1 MKKDLAFG
9 EKVIFMPDATRG
21 AVRYLTT
28 KQVEE
33 TGTNNIVVNTLH
45 LMISPGA
52 QKIQALGGI
61 KKFMNFNGTVLSDS
75 GGFQVFSLLHTKK
88 WKGKIT
94 NEGAIFKSPKD
105 GNTFEL
111 TPEKSIEIQMMLD
124 SDVMVVLDDCRNAEI
139 SREQAEISVER
150 TIEWAK
156 RAKKHFEKL
165 DGKKKGKLLSCV
177 VQGAN
182 FLDLR
187 EICSKELSKL
197 NFDGYNFGGYVAD
210 DNGDLV
216 LDEMKTVIENTPK
229 DKFKYAMGVGKPEDI
244 IVASKLGYT
253 IFDTV
258 LPSRNARHGT
268 VYSFDEKGYILR
280 ITSAPYSEDLRP
292 IDSTCDCYTC
302 KNHTRAYVHHLIR
315 NDESTGKQLAT
326 IHNLRFYQRLV
337 EKINNKET

>member
-1 MKKDLAFG
+1 
-9 EKVIFMPDATRG
+9 
-21 AVRYLTT
+21 
-28 KQVEE
+28 
-33 TGTNNIVVNTLH
+33 
-45 LMISPGA
+45 
-52 QKIQALGGI
+52 
-61 KKFMNFNGTVLSDS
+61 
-75 GGFQVFSLLHTKK
+75 
-88 WKGKIT
+88 
-94 NEGAIFKSPKD
+94 
-105 GNTFEL
+105 
-111 TPEKSIEIQMMLD
+111 
-124 SDVMVVLDDCRNAEI
+124 
-139 SREQAEISVER
+139 
-150 TIEWAK
+150 
-156 RAKKHFEKL
+156 
-165 DGKKKGKLLSCV
+165 
-177 VQGAN
+177 
-182 FLDLR
+182 
-187 EICSKELSKL
+187 
-197 NFDGYNFGGYVAD
+197 
-210 DNGDLV
+210 
-216 LDEMKTVIENTPK
+216 MKTVIENTPK

>member
-1 MKKDLAFG
+1 MVNDFG
-9 EKVIFMPDATRG
+9 SKIIFMPDATRG

-28 KQVEE
+28 LQVEE

-52 QKIQALGGI
+52 EKIQALGGI
-61 KKFMNFNGTVLSDS
+61 KKFMNFSGTVLSDS

-94 NEGAIFKSPKD
+94 KDGATFQSPKD
-105 GNTFEL
+105 GKTFEL
-111 TPEKSIEIQMMLD
+111 TPEKSIDIQMMLD
-124 SDVMVVLDDCRNAEI
+124 TDVMVVLDDCRNAEI
-139 SREQAEISVER
+139 SRKEAEISVDR

-165 DGKKKGKLLSCV
+165 EGHKKGKLLSCV
-177 VQGAN
+177 IQGAS

-187 EICSKELSKL
+187 EFCAKELSKL
-197 NFDGYNFGGYVAD
+197 SFDGYNFGGYVARE
-210 DNGDLV
+210 NGKLV
-216 LDEMKTVIENTPK
+216 LDEMKVVIENTPK
-229 DKFKYAMGVGKPEDI
+229 DRFKYAMGVGKPEDI
-244 IVASKLGYT
+244 IAASKLGYT
-253 IFDTV
+253 VFDTV

-268 VYSFDEKGYILR
+268 VYSFDEKDYVLR
-280 ITSAPYSEDLRP
+280 ITSAQYSEDIKP

-302 KNHTRAYVHHLIR
+302 RNHTRAYVHHLIR

-337 EKINNKET
+337 EKLNKGEL